1 MEQKQYEN
9 VVRVAYEDNKNET
22 VYDRSMIIPK
32 MHQYKAQMSS
42 NLAYESDD
50 LLSVESIDE
59 DDIRQNFEQMIQKN
73 ELVHGQIKMPHN

>member
-1 MEQKQYEN
+1 MEQKLFEN

-42 NLAYESDD
+42 NLGAYESDD

-59 DDIRQNFEQMIQKN
+59 DVIR
-73 ELVHGQIKMPHN
+73 